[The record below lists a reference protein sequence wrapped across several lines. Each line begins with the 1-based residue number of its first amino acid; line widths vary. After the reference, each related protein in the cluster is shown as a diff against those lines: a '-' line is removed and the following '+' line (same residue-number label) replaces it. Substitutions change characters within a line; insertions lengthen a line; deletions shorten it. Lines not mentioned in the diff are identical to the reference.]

1 MERHPHR
8 DKGLS
13 GMMQVMMCKLKH
25 WRGVWD
31 NIRPDAAP
39 VLGFCSLI
47 LCTVM
52 GCAHTPQRFS
62 PQSLGRIDGAIER
75 ARVEK
80 RFPGASLWIEREGVH
95 AAHHRGKRTDQ
106 VDATAINANTIFDVA
121 SLTKVIVTATA
132 VQLLIDEG
140 KLTMEQRL
148 AEVLPACK
156 GGGREAITL
165 AHMLTHTSGLPS
177 GIAAMPVWSGNEEAL
192 RRACALAPTDAPG
205 TAFRYS
211 DVNFILLGAIVE
223 RASGESLDTFAARRI
238 FAPLGMTRSGYRPL
252 ARFAANEIA
261 PTQRIPAGSSATLHI
276 DLAPG
281 TVLAGV
287 VHDPTARF
295 MGGVAGHAGLF
306 STAEDLARFARMLL
320 AGGVVDGR
328 RFLSRAAIE
337 RLTTV
342 QTPMEVKEKRSAGW
356 DVDSPYSRPRG
367 TLFSAASFG
376 HTGFTGCAMWMDPV
390 SNAFY
395 VLLTNRVYPDD
406 KSVILPLYS
415 EIGTLAAEALGV
427 AAR

>member
-1 MERHPHR
+1 MAE
-8 DKGLS
+8 
-13 GMMQVMMCKLKH
+13 
-25 WRGVWD
+25 
-31 NIRPDAAP
+31 I
-39 VLGFCSLI
+39 
-47 LCTVM
+47 
-52 GCAHTPQRFS
+52 
-62 PQSLGRIDGAIER
+62 
-75 ARVEK
+75 
-80 RFPGASLWIEREGVH
+80 RFPGASLWIERDGVH

-106 VDATAINANTIFDVA
+106 VDAAAIDANTIFDVA

-140 KLTMEQRL
+140 KLAMDERL
-148 AEVLPACK
+148 AELLPACA
-156 GGGREAITL
+156 GGRRDAITL
-165 AHMLTHTSGLPS
+165 AHMLTHSSGLPA
-177 GIAAMPVWSGNEEAL
+177 GIAAKPAWSGKEEAL
-192 RRACALAPTDAPG
+192 RRACALSPADAPG

-223 RASGESLDTFAARRI
+223 RVSGESLDTFAHRRI
-238 FAPLGMTRSGYRPL
+238 FAPLGMTKSGYRPL
-252 ARFAANEIA
+252 TRFTAIEIA
-261 PTQRIPAGSSATLHI
+261 PTQRIPADANATLHI

-281 TVLAGV
+281 TELAGV

-320 AGGVVDGR
+320 ADGVVDGR
-328 RFLSRAAIE
+328 RFLSRAAVE

-342 QTPMEVKEKRSAGW
+342 QSPPSVKEKRSAGW
-356 DVDSPYSRPRG
+356 DIDSPYSRPRG
-367 TLFSAASFG
+367 TQFSTASLG
-376 HTGFTGCAMWMDPV
+376 HTGFTGCAIWIDPA

-415 EIGTLAAEALGV
+415 EMGTLAAQALGI

>member
-1 MERHPHR
+1 
-8 DKGLS
+8 
-13 GMMQVMMCKLKH
+13 MMQVMMCKLKH
-25 WRGVWD
+25 WRGIWGAMSS
-31 NIRPDAAP
+31 NAAP
-39 VLGFCSLI
+39 VLGFAVLI
-47 LCTVM
+47 VCCAM

-62 PQSLGRIDGAIER
+62 SQSLGRIEGAIER
-75 ARVEK
+75 AMVEK
-80 RFPGASLWIEREGVH
+80 RFPGASVWIERDGVH

-106 VDATAINANTIFDVA
+106 ADATGIDANTIFDVA

-132 VQLLIDEG
+132 VQLLIDDG
-140 KLTMEQRL
+140 KLSMQQRL
-148 AEVLPACK
+148 AEVLPACS
-156 GGGREAITL
+156 GDGREAITL

-177 GIAAMPVWSGNEEAL
+177 GIAAKPAWSGKEEAL
-192 RRACALAPTDAPG
+192 RRACALSPTDAPG

-252 ARFAANEIA
+252 TRFAANEIA
-261 PTQRIPAGSSATLHI
+261 PTQRIAANAGTTLHI

-281 TVLAGV
+281 TELAGV

-320 AGGVVDGR
+320 AGGMVDGQ

-342 QTPMEVKEKRSAGW
+342 QSPSSVKEKRSAGW
-356 DVDSPYSRPRG
+356 DVDSSYSRPRG
-367 TLFSAASFG
+367 ALFSNASFG
-376 HTGFTGCAMWMDPV
+376 HTGFTGCAIWIDPA

-415 EIGTLAAEALGV
+415 EIGTLAAQALGI